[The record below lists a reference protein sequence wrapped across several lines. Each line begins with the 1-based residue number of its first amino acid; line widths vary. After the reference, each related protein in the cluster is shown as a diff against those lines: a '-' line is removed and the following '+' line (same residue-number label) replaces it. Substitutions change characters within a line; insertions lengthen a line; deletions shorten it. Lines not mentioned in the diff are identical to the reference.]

1 MPQHR
6 QGEAFVYGLP
16 PPQPE
21 AYSFADSSSSGSLP
35 APPPPCPWPPRP
47 AEAWDVQSPGPP
59 PTHEVPLREM
69 QRLLGETWKYHQRG
83 ELASMFGTL
92 LEPQPQLGCPVAVRP
107 AGLASP
113 RLPDRGAPREPP
125 PICSDLLEVREPFV
139 SPPPKRPATPQLGA
153 EAPGSPA
160 LGDGLSREL
169 PSSPGYVFLGRLVA
183 TLPEDEVRG
192 AGGHGGPCPPQA
204 VVECNFW
211 QLRGLGR
218 AGLAP
223 SAGGPSAAA
232 APAAALAAAPPAP
245 PRAAE
250 VAPPRPADRSSSQS
264 GFDDLWRLLPARA
277 AAPKSASYVEE
288 EDEDLPP
295 WPHEM

>member
-1 MPQHR
+1 MPHHR

-21 AYSFADSSSSGSLP
+21 AYSFADTSSSGSLP
-35 APPPPCPWPPRP
+35 APPPPCPWPPHP
-47 AEAWDVQSPGPP
+47 PEAWDAQSPGPP

-83 ELASMFGTL
+83 ELASMFGTW
-92 LEPQPQLGCPVAVRP
+92 LEPQPQPGCSVAVRP
-107 AGLASP
+107 AGPPSP
-113 RLPDRGAPREPP
+113 RGTPREPP

-139 SPPPKRPATPQLGA
+139 SPPSKRPATPQLGE

-160 LGDGLSREL
+160 IGEGFSRDL
-169 PSSPGYVFLGRLVA
+169 QSSSPGYVFLGRLVA
-183 TLPEDEVRG
+183 TLPEDEVR
-192 AGGHGGPCPPQA
+192 ASGGHGGPCPPQA

-218 AGLAP
+218 AGVAP

-232 APAAALAAAPPAP
+232 APAAELAAPAAAP

-250 VAPPRPADRSSSQS
+250 VAPPRPLDRAASQS
-264 GFDDLWRLLPARA
+264 GFDDLWRLLPARTA
-277 AAPKSASYVEE
+277 ASKVARHVEE